1 VTSSSKT
8 VIEDLALGFVITSNQ
23 PFSVFQ
29 NPFLRQLL
37 STLNPSVHRTIGWG
51 RSSIRQRLADT
62 FSSKKKLVQQELAA
76 STSKI
81 HLAFDLWTSP
91 NRLAILAISAH
102 FIDSKNSIQQRLLGL
117 REQQG
122 AHTGLNIASTL
133 AEIASDWE
141 IVDRIGCLVSDNASN
156 NDICGEKLF
165 RQIQPDLSVDDAND
179 RRIRCYGH
187 ILNLVG
193 RAFLYGEDFESFEQ
207 ESQAYDAMNRIDD
220 DLRHWR
226 KRGPVGKLHNLVR
239 WVRSSPQRSEFF
251 KATIKEG
258 EDGSGISLSEQS
270 TLELQLLLN
279 NETRWNSTFLMIER
293 ALRKQANIQTFLA
306 RNLDE
311 IDPQKRIP
319 VEDHLEMEDWR
330 LLTELKEVLEPL
342 YHQTMRTQG
351 WAKQGGHGA
360 LWEILAGMEYLLE
373 KMEDWKTFFDAP
385 ATPAISYRH
394 RQRRQL
400 SPALQALADHIRAEY
415 TNQPPQ
421 QRYESLS
428 DDSRVYFRLSVLNGW
443 KKLNEYY
450 TKLAGSPLY
459 AAAVILHP
467 GMGLRWLEAQWSSP
481 EQLVWLRSAKDG
493 LREYWGRWYASSL
506 NSGPSTSRDE
516 IQSFRRRPSA
526 PETTQF
532 DDWVQS
538 RFHHLDPGDTEL
550 DRYLQLNPAQ
560 LQGVHNPL
568 QWWISQRSA
577 FPTLSQLALD
587 ILAIPAMSVDCER
600 AFSLAKLTL
609 TTQRLSMSPRTLEHF
624 QCLKN
629 WLQRGSI
636 CLGGF
641 PFTGAAMEESLGD
654 GQLEHWTG
662 DQPCE

>member
-1 VTSSSKT
+1 MKT
-8 VIEDLALGFVITSNQ
+8 IVEDLALGFVITGNQ
-23 PFSVFQ
+23 PFSIFQ

-37 STLNPSVHRTIGWG
+37 TTLNPSIYRTIGWG

-62 FSSKKKLVQQELAA
+62 FASKKKLVQQELTT
-76 STSKI
+76 SLSKI
-81 HLAFDLWTSP
+81 HIAFDLWTSP
-91 NRLAILAISAH
+91 NRLAILAVSAH
-102 FIDSKNSIQQRLLGL
+102 FIDAKNSIQQRLLAL

-122 AHTGLNIASTL
+122 AHTGLNIALTL
-133 AEIASDWE
+133 AEIARDWE

-156 NDICGEKLF
+156 NDTCGKELF
-165 RQIQPDLSVDDAND
+165 RQILPDFSVEDASD

-207 ESQAYDAMNRIDD
+207 ESQAYEAMDRIDD
-220 DLRHWR
+220 DLCHWR
-226 KRGPVGKLHNLVR
+226 KRGPVGKLHNIVR

-251 KATIKEG
+251 RATIKEG
-258 EDGSGISLSEQS
+258 ADGSGISLSEQS

-279 NETRWNSTFLMIER
+279 NETRWNSTFLMIQR
-293 ALRKQANIQTFLA
+293 ALRKQGDIQTFLA
-306 RNLDE
+306 RNLNE

-319 VEDHLEMEDWR
+319 IEDHLDIEDWR

-351 WAKQGGHGA
+351 WAKQGTHGA
-360 LWEILAGMEYLLE
+360 LWEILAGVEYLLE
-373 KMEDWKTFFDAP
+373 KMEDWKALFD
-385 ATPAISYRH
+385 TPAVPTVSNRRRRRH
-394 RQRRQL
+394 QL
-400 SPALQALADHIRAEY
+400 SPVSQALPDHIRAEY
-415 TNQPPQ
+415 TDQTPQ
-421 QRYESLS
+421 QRYENLS
-428 DDSRVYFRLSVLNGW
+428 DDSRIYFRLSVLNGW

-450 TKLAGSPLY
+450 IKLGESPLY

-481 EQLVWLRSAKDG
+481 EQLVWLRSARDG
-493 LREYWGRWYASSL
+493 LYEYWDRWYRHNASPL
-506 NSGPSTSRDE
+506 NSRPSTPRGE
-516 IQSFRRRPSA
+516 IQGFRAVRGNPPA
-526 PETTQF
+526 PEATQF

-538 RFHHLDPGDTEL
+538 RFQILDPGDTEL
-550 DRYLQLNPAQ
+550 DRYLQMNPAQ

-568 QWWISQRSA
+568 EWWISQRST

-600 AFSLAKLTL
+600 AFSLSKLTL
-609 TTQRLSMSPRTLEHF
+609 TTQRLSMASTTLEHS

-636 CLGGF
+636 RLGGF
-641 PFTGAAMEESLGD
+641 QFTSAAMEESLGD
-654 GQLEHWTG
+654 GLM
-662 DQPCE
+662 

>member
-1 VTSSSKT
+1 MTHLRKKHRIFRTASESSSASDDPSDLPQEAPLVKGPLVTSSSKT

-37 STLNPSVHRTIGWG
+37 STLNPS
-51 RSSIRQRLADT
+51 RLADT
-62 FSSKKKLVQQELAA
+62 FSSKKKL
-76 STSKI
+76 I

-91 NRLAILAISAH
+91 NRLAILA
-102 FIDSKNSIQQRLLGL
+102 QRLLGL
-117 REQQG
+117 REQHG

-156 NDICGEKLF
+156 NDICGERLF

-239 WVRSSPQRSEFF
+239 W
-251 KATIKEG
+251 ATIKEG
-258 EDGSGISLSEQS
+258 EDGSGIFLSEQS

-400 SPALQALADHIRAEY
+400 SPALQALPDHIRAEY

-450 TKLAGSPLY
+450 TK
-459 AAAVILHP
+459 
-467 GMGLRWLEAQWSSP
+467 
-481 EQLVWLRSAKDG
+481 
-493 LREYWGRWYASSL
+493 
-506 NSGPSTSRDE
+506 
-516 IQSFRRRPSA
+516 
-526 PETTQF
+526 
-532 DDWVQS
+532 
-538 RFHHLDPGDTEL
+538 
-550 DRYLQLNPAQ
+550 
-560 LQGVHNPL
+560 
-568 QWWISQRSA
+568 
-577 FPTLSQLALD
+577 
-587 ILAIPAMSVDCER
+587 
-600 AFSLAKLTL
+600 
-609 TTQRLSMSPRTLEHF
+609 
-624 QCLKN
+624 
-629 WLQRGSI
+629 
-636 CLGGF
+636 
-641 PFTGAAMEESLGD
+641 
-654 GQLEHWTG
+654 
-662 DQPCE
+662 